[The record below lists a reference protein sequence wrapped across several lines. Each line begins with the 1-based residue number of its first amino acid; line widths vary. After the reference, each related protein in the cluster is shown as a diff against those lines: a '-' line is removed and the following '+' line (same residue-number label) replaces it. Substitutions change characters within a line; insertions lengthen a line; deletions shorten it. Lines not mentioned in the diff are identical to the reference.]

1 MINQRHKRLLK
12 EKKKMR
18 YDKMKHLKLKTGL
31 SALAIAFAVAG
42 AINLQTMAVA
52 NAEDNYDAS
61 GLTMANG
68 AAVALRED
76 FSGIRWETKINA
88 AWYNNLPSGAK
99 IGVIVLPTSM
109 IGDDGELTYDD
120 STQILDLAYGEKSEG
135 DNMAEDTV
143 FYSVVN
149 YENIINEYAG
159 ELSNEEALAKA
170 YALELTARAYVS
182 VDGEYQYADLSA
194 INTSRSARQVAI
206 AAELAGEIDKKYRE
220 VEENAYLAQ
229 KAEAYYGMSEKYTP
243 AVKST
248 GAAGTAVIDMENPT
262 ATVTV
267 AGWEIAGDF
276 QEAVIGA
283 EKVEATYADGTL
295 TITEATGIPTGENYI
310 TVFTSAGVYTQPV
323 IGATKV
329 IMQAS
334 DLAIF
339 NAKGGNGEY
348 TAKTT
353 KSSVDFVSKYWKA
366 EQEQSGYYVLGQNID
381 ATGYVHGSKYT
392 EDAEE
397 VIAGTKEVGAFN
409 NATWNAADA
418 YENKPIGLTG
428 TFNGMGYTIE
438 AITIGSQRE
447 GIFGIVNGGTV
458 KNVAITNV
466 KSSISYAYVVANY
479 LLDATIENVY
489 IDTNAYSS
497 SDKANN
503 PGFTVNGSGILAS
516 YAYGDTK
523 IANSVFRY
531 NAPNPSDKT
540 GGALFGTDNKIASYT
555 FENVFVY
562 LRGKHKLYQE
572 VVDGET
578 TTYKSAS
585 SANYF
590 PMLLAAQAKVTDGAI
605 TTKGTIYLAQNQ
617 VEDPNAETLV
627 PNEALGIST
636 NAYNVKI
643 MQGVYAYLN
652 TTDWKAAAHNYD
664 ALTNT
669 GCWKLSST
677 LPVWKTA

>member
-109 IGDDGELTYDD
+109 IGEDGELTYDD

-149 YENIINEYAG
+149 YENIIDEYAG

-170 YALELTARAYVS
+170 YALELTARAYVN

-248 GAAGTAVIDMENPT
+248 GAVGTPYIDMENPT
-262 ATVTV
+262 TTVTV

-329 IMQAS
+329 LRTTD
-334 DLAIF
+334 DLKIF
-339 NAKGGNGEY
+339 NAKGDK
-348 TAKTT
+348 ASKTT
-353 KSSVDFVSKYWKA
+353 KVTETTDDDGDGKKETTHNYYKEGYWKP
-366 EQEQSGYYVLGQNID
+366 EQEQGGYYILGANIE
-381 ATGYVHGSKYT
+381 AQGYKHSSGNTS
-392 EDAEE
+392 
-397 VIAGTKEVGAFN
+397 
-409 NATWNAADA
+409 TWNGADN
-418 YENKPIGLTG
+418 YYQMPIGLTG
-428 TFNGMGYTIE
+428 TFNGMGF
-438 AITIGSQRE
+438 AIKDMEIAGTRE
-447 GIFGIVNGGTV
+447 GFFGIVNGGTV
-458 KNVAITNV
+458 KNVAFMNV
-466 KSSISYAYVVANY
+466 MAEYGSGYKYVIANY
-479 LLDATIENVY
+479 LLNATLEN
-489 IDTNAYSS
+489 
-497 SDKANN
+497 
-503 PGFTVNGSGILAS
+503 
-516 YAYGDTK
+516 
-523 IANSVFRY
+523 
-531 NAPNPSDKT
+531 
-540 GGALFGTDNKIASYT
+540 
-555 FENVFVY
+555 
-562 LRGKHKLYQE
+562 
-572 VVDGET
+572 
-578 TTYKSAS
+578 
-585 SANYF
+585 
-590 PMLLAAQAKVTDGAI
+590 
-605 TTKGTIYLAQNQ
+605 IY
-617 VEDPNAETLV
+617 
-627 PNEALGIST
+627 IST
-636 NAYNVKI
+636 NAYANKTGGFPALNSAILAEYVQAEGSDGENVIRNCNIVFNASNKITTDKSHGFLFRVDKSDNLLVKYENVHVACGSNFNANYTITTTNEETGETTSENVKDNVRI
-643 MQGVYAYLN
+643 RLMYDSEGKVVYLAQN
-652 TTDWKAAAHNYD
+652 EVEQDGTDENGNPIWKPS
-664 ALTNT
+664 
-669 GCWKLSST
+669 SST
-677 LPVWKTA
+677 SGIYPVANFVNCLGLEYKVLTGVTRHKSLGALAKIADAISWMPAAWLE